1 MIALGV
7 AAIVATFA
15 IPAYR
20 AHVAKAHRLDAATA
34 ILRAVQFF
42 ETAKLSQTPESG
54 NTPALSAGLDQAPSN
69 GTAVYRLAVLPE
81 SPTNG
86 GYAIE
91 VSPIVPG
98 SMQDDACGTFVIDA
112 TGLRWNR
119 ASGATAPL
127 DAARSVACWAG
138 KN

>member
-1 MIALGV
+1 MIVLGV

-20 AHVAKAHRLDAATA
+20 ARVAKAHRLDAATA
-34 ILRAVQFF
+34 ILRAVQFI
-42 ETAKLSQTPESG
+42 ETVKLSQTPESG

-91 VSPIVPG
+91 ASPVVPG
-98 SMQDDACGTFVIDA
+98 SMQGDACGTFVIDA

-119 ASGATAPL
+119 ASAATAPL
-127 DAARSVACWAG
+127 DAARSAACWAG